1 MNLAQSP
8 RWSRRGFAYVGLVC
22 VVATAAALALLLVP
36 AAPALAAEGAAAGS
50 EEHGSPWLDFAYKV
64 VNFAVLVGLIVY
76 FARRPLG
83 AFLSG
88 SAGETLAAFIGSR
101 KAVEEAAAELEEQKK
116 KLAEMENELRRM
128 TEATHADAAAERQQ
142 LIAEAEAQAHRIR
155 EQGSRQIEQEMA
167 KARAALK
174 MELADEVVRLAEGL
188 IRARVDDAQHTRLV
202 GEFIDRLETAK

>member
-22 VVATAAALALLLVP
+22 VVAAAALALLLVP

-128 TEATHADAAAERQQ
+128 TEATHADGAAERQQ
-142 LIAEAEAQAHRIR
+142 LVEEAEAQAHRIR